1 MLSRITWFLVALV
14 VLAGGYLV
22 WDHFTQQQRL
32 VAEQQ
37 KVIEEKTRIVGRLTR
52 ARRVAQAIVKE
63 RAVDANGKV
72 RSRIRFVEVDDEG
85 KPLPAKT
92 VEVEGEEVYFDALV
106 LKFDHELVGS
116 GEPGKEHSLLL
127 FRRIFGEH
135 QKPSDGARLDEDSK
149 DGVPDV
155 YRRNREPSAVEIE
168 LWNEFWSYA
177 NDPKK
182 AAAAGVRVA
191 QGEAPHTRMEKGKI
205 YELTLDQSGGLNI
218 TVSELPA
225 VLVDDEN

>member
-14 VLAGGYLV
+14 VLSGGYLV

-63 RAVDANGKV
+63 RVVDANGKV

-106 LKFDHELVGS
+106 LKFDHELVGA

-135 QKPSDGARLDEDSK
+135 QKPSEGARLDEDAK

-225 VLVDDEN
+225 VLVNDEN

>member
-1 MLSRITWFLVALV
+1 MVSRMLVLVLALV
-14 VLAGGYLV
+14 VLSGGYLV
-22 WDHFTQQQRL
+22 WDHFTEQQR
-32 VAEQQ
+32 VVEEQR

-63 RAVDANGKV
+63 RSVDAKGV
-72 RSRIRFVEVDDEG
+72 VHSRIRFVEVDDEG
-85 KPLPAKT
+85 KPQPAKT
-92 VEVEGEEVYFDALV
+92 IEVQGEEVYFDALV
-106 LKFDHELVGS
+106 LKFDHQLVGA
-116 GEPGKEHSLLL
+116 GEPGKEQSLLL

-135 QKPSDGARLDEDSK
+135 QKPSDGAPLDEDAK
-149 DGVPDV
+149 DGVPDA
-155 YRRNREPSAVEIE
+155 YRRNHEPSAVEIE

>member
-1 MLSRITWFLVALV
+1 MLSRIVVLVVSLV
-14 VLAGGYLV
+14 VLSGGYLV
-22 WDHFTQQQRL
+22 WDHFTEQQRL
-32 VAEQQ
+32 VQEQQ

-63 RAVDANGKV
+63 RVTDAKGVV

-106 LKFDHELVGS
+106 LKFDHQLVGA

-135 QKPSDGARLDEDSK
+135 QKPSEGARLDEDSK

-155 YRRNREPSAVEIE
+155 YRRNRDPSQVEIE
-168 LWNEFWSYA
+168 LWNDFWSYA

-225 VLVDDEN
+225 VLVNEEN